1 MVLPE
6 ELISAIKR
14 RASTRGQTITAYV
27 AELVQRDLG
36 HPLPVDHHRLV
47 EQVDELQRRVERLE
61 SGHQSHGSRH

>member
-36 HPLPVDHHRLV
+36 QPVPVDHHRLA
-47 EQVDELQRRVERLE
+47 EQVHELQRRVERLE
-61 SGHQSHGSRH
+61 TGHRSAGPPH